1 MRKSYKIIALII
13 SAAMLAAC
21 ADKNTSED
29 SGSDSTVSSDNS
41 SANGAETEEQ
51 SSKAPGSD
59 ADTSDSPY
67 GTDTE
72 EPPIEGP
79 FGVSATGLDG
89 IEIPEEELTSVYA
102 EKSGTVYELVSARGE
117 GFTYLAEPTGICL
130 NSRDNSDIFNADEL
144 TFEGAPQNAPSEYK
158 RYNIGDTICGLTL
171 TDAGTNFYYGGVES
185 CWAELEGSVTM
196 TGYVTIAP
204 EDDYGIDE
212 GDIFFVPCPD
222 NDLLPVIN
230 FRYEGVRLIN
240 PLYVAMSGDFARLNE
255 YSGDITIGN
264 IHRTDLD
271 LSGVPADYSYSVKAT
286 VTVDKVNLSCEGFSC
301 YIVCNMTDFEIV

>member
-1 MRKSYKIIALII
+1 MKKSYKIITLII
-13 SAAMLAAC
+13 SAAMLTAC

-29 SGSDSTVSSDNS
+29 SSSDSTVISDNS
-41 SANGAETEEQ
+41 SSIGAETAEQ
-51 SSKAPGSD
+51 SAEPYASD
-59 ADTSDSPY
+59 AATAETGSY
-67 GTDTE
+67 
-72 EPPIEGP
+72 
-79 FGVSATGLDG
+79 GVSATGLDG
-89 IEIPEEELTSVYA
+89 IEIPEEELTNIYA

-171 TDAGTNFYYGGVES
+171 TDAGTSFYYGGVDN

-212 GDIFFVPCPD
+212 GDIFFVPCPG

-230 FRYEGVRLIN
+230 FRYEGVGLVN
-240 PLYVAMSGDFARLNE
+240 PLYVAMSDGFARLNE
-255 YSGDITIGN
+255 YSGDITLGN

-271 LSGVPADYSYSVKAT
+271 LSGVPADFSYSVKAT

-301 YIVCNMTDFEIV
+301 YTVCNMTDFQII

>member
-13 SAAMLAAC
+13 SAAMLTAC
-21 ADKNTSED
+21 ADKNISED

-41 SANGAETEEQ
+41 SANGAETEQ
-51 SSKAPGSD
+51 SAEPYTSD
-59 ADTSDSPY
+59 AATAETTAEMGSY
-67 GTDTE
+67 
-72 EPPIEGP
+72 
-79 FGVSATGLDG
+79 GVSATGLDG
-89 IEIPEEELTSVYA
+89 IEIPEEGLTSVYA

-130 NSRDNSDIFNADEL
+130 NSRDNYDIFNADEL

-185 CWAELEGSVTM
+185 CWAELDGSVTM

-230 FRYEGVRLIN
+230 FRYEGVGLIN